1 MEDVWDFVSSPK
13 NLKKITPEYM
23 NFSIKSGSVNEKIY
37 PGMIIS
43 YKVSPILRIPT
54 SWVTEITHVKK
65 NKIFVDEQR
74 LGPYKIWHHEH
85 LFVEKN
91 DGVLMI
97 DIISYKLPFGIL
109 GRIINYLFI
118 KNKIKTPQL
127 KSSET
132 KSFSM
137 GVYQVLIADLTLS
150 FDNTIAVVAASKGNF
165 HLMVIGLLLSVFLIA
180 TLASFFAEY
189 IKKHMWLGY
198 LGLFVILV
206 ISIQLIIGGLVSYE
220 VLSIND
226 KYKFLFL

>member
-1 MEDVWDFVSSPK
+1 MIHQIRKEQFLNAKMEDVWDFVSSPK

-23 NFSIKSGSVNEKIY
+23 NFSIKAGSVNEKIY

-91 DGVLMI
+91 NGVLMI
-97 DIISYKLPFGIL
+97 DIISYKLPFGVL

-118 KNKIKTPQL
+118 KNKILNIFNYRFNKMN
-127 KSSET
+127 EI
-132 KSFSM
+132 F
-137 GVYQVLIADLTLS
+137 
-150 FDNTIAVVAASKGNF
+150 NN
-165 HLMVIGLLLSVFLIA
+165 
-180 TLASFFAEY
+180 
-189 IKKHMWLGY
+189 
-198 LGLFVILV
+198 
-206 ISIQLIIGGLVSYE
+206 SI
-220 VLSIND
+220 
-226 KYKFLFL
+226 